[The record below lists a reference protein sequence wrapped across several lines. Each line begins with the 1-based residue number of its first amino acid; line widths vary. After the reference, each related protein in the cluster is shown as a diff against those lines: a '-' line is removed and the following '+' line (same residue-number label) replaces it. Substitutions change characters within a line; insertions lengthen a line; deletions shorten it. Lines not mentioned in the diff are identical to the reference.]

1 MATTL
6 EPLHKE
12 SSVLDMDDVELSKH
26 SGSKLLVTLLQTEC
40 LL

>member
-12 SSVLDMDDVELSKH
+12 SSVLDVDDVELSKH
-26 SGSKLLVTLLQTEC
+26 ASSKLLVTLLHAEC